1 MSTSQPHSADEL
13 RSSFLDFFVEREH
26 RLAASSSLV
35 PEHPKAPLFTNAGM
49 VQFLPVFFG
58 EEPPLS
64 PRATSAQKCLRVR
77 GKHDDIEIVGRS
89 TRHLTFFEMLGNFS
103 FGDYFKA
110 GAIGYAWEFLTETL
124 GLDGERM
131 WATVHTSDDEAAH
144 LWRELVGLPEER
156 IQRMGE
162 DNFWEMGATGPCGPS
177 SEIFYDKGPEHGA
190 DGGPAGGGEER
201 YVEIWNLVFMQSNRL
216 EDGTL
221 EALPKRNIDTGAG
234 LERILPIVQGQSSV
248 FETDVLRRLI
258 GSAEELARCAYGR
271 SDEDDVSLR
280 IVADHARAVTFM
292 LADGVVPSNLER
304 GYVLRRIIRRAI
316 RHGQRVGAKEGMMAA
331 MAAAVAETMGGA
343 YPELERSLDMVSDIL
358 EREEHRFVETLSLG
372 LGMLEGLIDEGA
384 KSIPGEEAFML
395 HDTYGFP
402 VELTAEIAAERKV
415 GLDMEGFEA
424 AMARQRQLARTA
436 AGGGAGDERASQAA
450 GRLVAELDGLAP
462 TEFLGYEQLQAHS
475 KLVKILKAAG
485 SAPKGSKGDADNG
498 PENSTKPT
506 LEVFSEWTPFYAE
519 SGGQVGDTGTIESE
533 TGRARVINTDRP
545 LEGMIRHTV
554 SLEEGT
560 LVEGQ
565 EAILRVDGERRDAIR
580 RSHTA
585 THLLHWALR
594 STFGSQLQQ
603 QGSLVEPDYLRFDFN
618 HHSQLSD
625 QDIARIEELVIGDIL
640 GDEPVKTTEESL
652 AQARAEGAMSF
663 FGDKYGEIVRVVRAG
678 EHSVELCGGT
688 HVSALGRIGSFV
700 VRSESSVGAN
710 LRRIEALTGKAAH
723 EDHRR
728 SRVLLHEAAESLHV
742 APDSVGKAIA
752 RLQDTL
758 SREERER
765 KALAVE
771 ADRELGASLAGSAE
785 DGVVIARLD
794 ERDQH
799 ALRLIAAEL
808 VEREGIGAVGLIG
821 SPDGE
826 AVAIAVA
833 IDGEEGDAPSVVR
846 AAAKVVGGGGG
857 GKDRRL
863 AVGGG
868 RDVGEIET
876 ALDVLRGAL
885 GAGARVGQT
894 AATRGS
900 TSRELRP

>member
-1 MSTSQPHSADEL
+1 LIALTAEPPSRPLNADEL
-13 RSSFLDFFVEREH
+13 RSSFLDFFVARDH
-26 RLAASSSLV
+26 MLVGSSSLV
-35 PEHPKAPLFTNAGM
+35 PQHPAAPLFTNAGM

-58 EEPPLS
+58 EEPPAY

-77 GKHDDIEIVGRS
+77 GKHDDIEIIGRS

-110 GAIGYAWEFLTETL
+110 QAIEYAWEFLTETL
-124 GLDGERM
+124 GLDGERI
-131 WATVHTSDDEAAH
+131 WATVHTSDDEGAQFWH
-144 LWRELVGLPEER
+144 ELVGLPVER

-177 SEIFYDKGPEHGA
+177 SEIFYDKGPEHGPE
-190 DGGPAGGGEER
+190 GGPAQGGEER
-201 YVEIWNLVFMQSNRL
+201 YVEIWNLVFMESNRL
-216 EDGTL
+216 EDGSL
-221 EALPKRNIDTGAG
+221 SPLPQRNIDTGAG
-234 LERILPIVQGQSSV
+234 LERILPIVQGKASV
-248 FETDVLRRLI
+248 FDTDVLRRLI
-258 GSAEELARCAYGR
+258 GAAEELTRCTYER
-271 SDEDDVSLR
+271 TEEDDVSLR

-316 RHGQRVGAKEGMMAA
+316 RHGQRVGAREGMMSA
-331 MAAAVAETMGGA
+331 MAAAVAEVMGGA

-372 LGMLEGLIDEGA
+372 LGMLEDLILDGLPVISGSA
-384 KSIPGEEAFML
+384 AFML

-415 GLDMEGFEA
+415 GLDLEGFEQ
-424 AMARQRQLARTA
+424 AMERQRELARGA
-436 AGGGAGDERASQAA
+436 AGGGVGDEQDSQAA
-450 GRLVAELDGLAP
+450 GRLVAELGGLAP
-462 TEFLGYEQLQAHS
+462 TEFLGYEQLEARS
-475 KLVKILKAAG
+475 KLLRVLKAPG
-485 SAPKGSKGDADNG
+485 G
-498 PENSTKPT
+498 ET
-506 LEVFSEWTPFYAE
+506 LEVFVERTPFYAE

-533 TGRARVINTDRP
+533 SGKARVLDTDRP
-545 LEGMIRHTV
+545 LEGIVRHRV
-554 SLEEGT
+554 KLESGT

-565 EAILRVDGERRDAIR
+565 EATLRVDETRRDAIK

-603 QGSLVEPDYLRFDFN
+603 QGSLVEPDHLRFDFN
-618 HHSQLSD
+618 HHSSLSEE
-625 QDIARIEELVIGDIL
+625 DIARIEELVIGDIL
-640 GDEPVKTTEESL
+640 NDERVEVTESTL
-652 AQARAEGAMSF
+652 DSARAAGAMSF

-678 EHSVELCGGT
+678 EHSIELCGGT
-688 HVSALGRIGSFV
+688 HVPALGRIGAFV

-710 LRRIEALTGKAAH
+710 LRRIEAFTGKAAH

-728 SRVLLHEAAESLHV
+728 ARSLLQTAAEALHV
-742 APDSVGKAIA
+742 APESVPDAIS
-752 RLQDTL
+752 RLQSTL
-758 SREERER
+758 SQEERAR
-765 KALAVE
+765 RALSAA
-771 ADRELGASLAGSAE
+771 ADRELAATLADSAVEGS
-785 DGVVIARLD
+785 VVARLD
-794 ERDQH
+794 GRDQQ
-799 ALRLIAAEL
+799 ALRVIAAEL
-808 VEREGIGAVGLIG
+808 IQRPDVKTVGLIG

-833 IDGEEGDAPSVVR
+833 IDGDSGDAPAIVR

-868 RDVGEIET
+868 GDVNAIES
-876 ALDVLRGAL
+876 ALEVLRAAL
-885 GAGARVGQT
+885 SADGRLSESV
-894 AATRGS
+894 
-900 TSRELRP
+900 